1 MAFYTSTDISFPAV
15 SGAAVLVYKLAA
27 ASSTASVTVT
37 TLTDGS
43 FVFRAPAAGTYCFQQ
58 NDQDGNVLA
67 TGRFVVNQSLADA
80 PAGYDPRS
88 EAEKALEAIE
98 AKIAGRILTLEQSQ
112 ITIGDR
118 SIQYI
123 NSITELERWRT
134 HYQQIVNR
142 ENGIYDCKTEVCIL
156 RRV

>member
-1 MAFYTSTDISFPAV
+1 MAFYTSTDIVFPA
-15 SGAAVLVYKLAA
+15 APDAVQLVYKLAA
-27 ASSTASVTVT
+27 ASSSTSVTVT
-37 TLTDGS
+37 TLTDGA

-58 NDQDGNVLA
+58 MNASGDVIR
-67 TGRFVVNQSLADA
+67 TGRFVVNQSLVDA

-134 HYQQIVNR
+134 HFQQIVNR
-142 ENGIYDCKTEVCIL
+142 ENGINDCKTELCIL